1 MNTVLVRSCVLLVLS
16 RGSLPDL
23 GVIRFLIELE
33 FPKEENGPVRAINQR
48 PLKIPNRILPKMFQR
63 LGNN

>member
-16 RGSLPDL
+16 RGFLPDL

-33 FPKEENGPVRAINQR
+33 LPKEENGPVRAINQR

>member
-1 MNTVLVRSCVLLVLS
+1 MNTMLVRSCVLLVLS
-16 RGSLPDL
+16 RGFLPDL

-33 FPKEENGPVRAINQR
+33 LPKEENGPVRAINQR